1 MFLSCEWNTR
11 KSDTILL
18 WKDNYISISSVPDWG
33 YSRKSLFAVTFIY
46 TVLSNSDFHQF
57 HQYQQK
63 EQSSLTSNN

>member
-18 WKDNYISISSVPDWG
+18 WKDNYISILSVPDGG
-33 YSRKSLFAVTFIY
+33 YSRKSLCAVTFIY
-46 TVLSNSDFHQF
+46 TLLFNSVCHQF
-57 HQYQQK
+57 YQYQQK